1 MVDSPLL
8 LMISLPRLSNVYSLN
23 PETVLLP
30 PVQPLLNLNPLGSRP
45 LPPPPPEV
53 RGDDWKVGRAFS
65 QAKET
70 KGIDSPVPPGVSHG

>member
-45 LPPPPPEV
+45 LPPPPQRSGEMT
-53 RGDDWKVGRAFS
+53 GRLEELFHK
-65 QAKET
+65 QRKL
-70 KGIDSPVPPGVSHG
+70 KGLIALFPQG

>member
-30 PVQPLLNLNPLGSRP
+30 PVQPLLSLNSLGRADLFS
-45 LPPPPPEV
+45 PPAV
-53 RGDDWKVGRAFS
+53 RGDDWKSGRAFS

-70 KGIDSPVPPGVSHG
+70 KGIDSPIPPGVIHG